1 LVIPKL
7 TAVTIERIRHDQGR
21 QEVIDYLKSHEPE
34 ATPALVALTRAAPRR
49 HTKTWVVRDSADGDG
64 RAQIVGVLV
73 AWRYCFDRW
82 NGTLLL
88 EQERFAPELA
98 RVLDR
103 SSVWWVNGPA
113 PAVEAVLAHAR
124 RARGLIRLWY
134 YSIPPQPP
142 EAAESFDRNS
152 DVAIRPAT
160 SGDLERLVELYSHDE
175 HSGGATRR
183 GLRQAVRARLPYT
196 FVADAGGVVVGAVA
210 VPSTEQYSVLDF
222 LVVHPQARGRRIGV
236 ALLLHVSVE
245 AVIAGRG
252 ICGLR
257 AMTNG
262 LRVSHEDVLAVG
274 DASVW
279 AANDL
284 RPPVRFRGH
293 GRLRRL
299 AERVQGGVIVPPRPE
314 PSPYSVLPEQARTPQ
329 PADTHGKGPAD

>member
-1 LVIPKL
+1 M
-7 TAVTIERIRHDQGR
+7 TIERIRDDQVR
-21 QEVIDYLKSHEPE
+21 QEVINYLEAHEPE
-34 ATPALVALTRAAPRR
+34 ATPALVALTRPVPRR
-49 HTKTWVVRDSADGDG
+49 YTKTWVVRDSADGAG
-64 RAQIVGVLV
+64 REGRGEIVGVLV
-73 AWRYCFDRW
+73 SSRYCFDRW

-113 PAVEAVLAHAR
+113 SAVEAVLAHTR

-134 YSIPPQPP
+134 YSIPRQPP
-142 EAAESFDRNS
+142 EAAESFDRNT
-152 DVAIRPAT
+152 DVAIRPAGT
-160 SGDLERLVELYSHDE
+160 GDLNRLVEIYQLDE
-175 HSGGATRR
+175 HSGGTTRR
-183 GLRQAVRARLPYT
+183 GLRQAVRDRLPNT
-196 FVADAGGVVVGAVA
+196 LVAEAQGVVVGAVA
-210 VPSTEQYSVLDF
+210 APSTEQYCVLDC
-222 LVVHPQARGRRIGV
+222 LAVHPDARGRRIGI
-236 ALLLHVSVE
+236 ALLLHASID
-245 AVIAGRG
+245 AVVAGRG

-299 AERVQGGVIVPPRPE
+299 SERLQGGLITPPPPE
-314 PSPYSVLPEQARTPQ
+314 PSPYSVLPEQA
-329 PADTHGKGPAD
+329 GKA